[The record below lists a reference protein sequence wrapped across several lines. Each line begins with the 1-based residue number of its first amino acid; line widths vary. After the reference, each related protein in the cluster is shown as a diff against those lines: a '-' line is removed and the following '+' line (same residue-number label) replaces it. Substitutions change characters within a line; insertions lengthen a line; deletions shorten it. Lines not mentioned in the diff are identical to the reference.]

1 MTGLDAVIFE
11 DAEALQEWLAN
22 NGFAP
27 YVDFEILTVTL
38 SDGGLEI
45 DPMGGLKILL
55 PFLREFAAH
64 HGYEVQPLDPETG
77 SISLLK
83 QGVMV

>member
-1 MTGLDAVIFE
+1 MIGLDAAMFE

-38 SDGGLEI
+38 SDGGLEV
-45 DPMGGLKILL
+45 DPMGDLKTLL
-55 PFLREFAAH
+55 PFLREFAAR
-64 HGYEVQPLDPETG
+64 HGYEVQPLVP
-77 SISLLK
+77 K
-83 QGVMV
+83 